1 MQYCTIHFE
10 WTSCRLFSHFS
21 SSHLSQSLQARS
33 EVAESSGYVCQWYNR
48 RCESYSNQQP
58 QCISCSC
65 LTLFK
70 VSWWWTTCS
79 IGLFT
84 TSTTTARLVTSTMH
98 SSMVHSWMLSSCS
111 PCKLYIVGGCGDLG
125 VGESYQQSQSL
136 QVSFNTLETVRLIY
150 SRIARVR
157 CVCQWS
163 VCRHLCEFL
172 LSSFNSAD
180 RPQSV
185 VVDPATAR
193 RDKPVEEVCTQHS
206 CKSETC
212 IWWNDPAVVVC
223 ECCHWHYD
231 CLFYGLSGMSLHAII
246 LVHLTHWTHHT
257 LKADRTSKREN
268 KPLCNGPIE
277 AYPVVDLGDK
287 CYYWWTCL
295 SFSICGNAN
304 HVLYSHNGNCT
315 RSYVLHCACFGTSE
329 TSPFLPVAPISSDVL
344 SLAENE
350 R

>member
-1 MQYCTIHFE
+1 MSPTLLHRRRKWTTRPPGQNLRALECRIPYCLLI
-10 WTSCRLFSHFS
+10 SCYKWSLPFTKEKLKNS
-21 SSHLSQSLQARS
+21 LSQFLK
-33 EVAESSGYVCQWYNR
+33 
-48 RCESYSNQQP
+48 
-58 QCISCSC
+58 I
-65 LTLFK
+65 
-70 VSWWWTTCS
+70 
-79 IGLFT
+79 
-84 TSTTTARLVTSTMH
+84 
-98 SSMVHSWMLSSCS
+98 
-111 PCKLYIVGGCGDLG
+111 
-125 VGESYQQSQSL
+125 
-136 QVSFNTLETVRLIY
+136 
-150 SRIARVR
+150 

-193 RDKPVEEVCTQHS
+193 RDKPVEEVGTQHS
-206 CKSETC
+206 CKSETR
-212 IWWNDPAVVVC
+212 IWRNDPAVVVC

-246 LVHLTHWTHHT
+246 LVHLTHWTHHA
-257 LKADRTSKREN
+257 LKVDRTSKREN

-287 CYYWWTCL
+287 CYYWWTRL